1 MRRLVNDSDQSQS
14 RAMEAPGVDEQ
25 RLVAEE
31 LPVGRTFE
39 LGDYLVTRA
48 EIIEF
53 ARMWDPI
60 PLHLDRE
67 FARATIFGD
76 VIGSGLH
83 TMAIFQRLAAVTL
96 YAKWAVIAGRA
107 VKNVRL
113 SNPLRPDTTVRAT
126 AHIDR
131 VTDDN
136 EFRSIA
142 CITGMVLDADVPL
155 MTIEV
160 ESYVHRRRR

>member
-1 MRRLVNDSDQSQS
+1 
-14 RAMEAPGVDEQ
+14 VDEQ

-31 LPVGRTFE
+31 LPVGRLLE
-39 LGDYLVTRA
+39 LGQYSVTRA

-53 ARMWDPI
+53 ARQWDPI
-60 PLHLDRE
+60 PLHLDQE
-67 FARATIFGD
+67 FARSTIFGD

-96 YAKWAVIAGRA
+96 YTRWAVIAGRA

-113 SNPLRPDTTVRAT
+113 TNPLRPDTTVRAT
-126 AHIDR
+126 AR
-131 VTDDN
+131 VESVTADN
-136 EFRSIA
+136 PVRAIA
-142 CITGMVLDADVPL
+142 RITGTVLEGDVAL

-160 ESYVHRRRR
+160 ESYVQRRR